1 MSLAKLPGHFFDLM
15 QQGGAMALTS
25 IQRIHKNVF
34 DITIVEVAAVP
45 NGRVLVAN
53 EHNTGRMLDGGF
65 ILQGVDKPHGIWL
78 RFARSPRLANEAL
91 GLSYPS
97 LGFPTSPARTAYR
110 TTVD

>member
-1 MSLAKLPGHFFDLM
+1 MGLAKLASYFGDLV
-15 QQGGAMALTS
+15 QHAGAMTLTS

-34 DITIVEVAAVP
+34 DITIVEIATVSD
-45 NGRVLVAN
+45 GRVLVAN
-53 EHNTGRMLDGGF
+53 EHNTGRMLDDGF

-91 GLSYPS
+91 GLSCPS
-97 LGFPTSPARTAYR
+97 LGFPTSPARTACR